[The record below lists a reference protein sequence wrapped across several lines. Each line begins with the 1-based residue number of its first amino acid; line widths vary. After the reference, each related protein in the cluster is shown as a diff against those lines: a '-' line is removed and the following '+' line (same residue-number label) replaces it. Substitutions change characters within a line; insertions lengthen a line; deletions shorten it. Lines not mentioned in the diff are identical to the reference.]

1 MVTGLAS
8 LHDVVVSPKVPEGR
22 VSIKCDNVHRPPLK
36 YNEINL
42 FYWYQGRLPS
52 CCVCWL
58 GWDTAVMGV
67 CGPMCFILGE
77 SGVSPL
83 GGGELLG
90 RTVLQRLNSPL
101 APL

>member
-1 MVTGLAS
+1 MAQRRMGIMHSLGTMVPGLAS

-42 FYWYQGRLPS
+42 FSWYQGKLPS

-58 GWDTAVMGV
+58 GWNTAYDGCVWTYVFYFG
-67 CGPMCFILGE
+67 
-77 SGVSPL
+77 
-83 GGGELLG
+83 
-90 RTVLQRLNSPL
+90 
-101 APL
+101 